1 MITCIYLRRQ
11 ENMRQHSGVDPCNM
25 KQDTHQRGLFF
36 PSIGPTEK
44 SYKASVPLGLEES
57 LYVFIIYVYI

>member
-1 MITCIYLRRQ
+1 MITCIHLRQ

-57 LYVFIIYVYI
+57 L